1 MSAEQDLIHKLFRKL
16 ARQLAKAASK
26 AQPENVHAFRTAAR
40 RVEAVL
46 GELGPE
52 PDKNQR
58 RLLKQVTRLRRRAGR
73 VRDMDV
79 QIAALRSLKVSDHPA
94 QKTRLLQMLAD
105 MRAKREKKLL
115 KSLDEQTVHDI
126 GKRLKRA
133 EGGLMIPRDGFA
145 GLTSRMVSRFAKD
158 SGPIT
163 EDVLHRYRIAGK
175 RVRYVAELTP
185 ESPEAQHTVAQ
196 LKRMQDTL
204 GEWHDWLSLTETVA
218 NIAVN
223 GSNTALLAAL
233 QNITRSK
240 FRDAVNVVSETRAA
254 LASKP
259 AEHGRVAKMAAAT
272 SVRRKPAAS
281 DILATAHVA

>member
-1 MSAEQDLIHKLFRKL
+1 MSAERDLIHKLFRKL
-16 ARQLAKAASK
+16 ARQLARAASK

-40 RVEAVL
+40 RAEAVL
-46 GELGPE
+46 DELGPE

-58 RLLKQVTRLRRRAGR
+58 RLLKQLTRLRRRAGR

-94 QKTRLLQMLAD
+94 QKTQLLQMLAE
-105 MRAKREKKLL
+105 MRARRETKLL
-115 KSLDEQTVHDI
+115 KSLDKQTVRNI
-126 GKRLKRA
+126 SKRLKRA
-133 EGGLMIPRDGFA
+133 ETGLTIPRDGFT
-145 GLTSRMVSRFAKD
+145 GLTSRMVSHFVRD

-163 EDVLHRYRIAGK
+163 EEVLHRYRITGK
-175 RVRYVAELTP
+175 RIRYVAELAV
-185 ESPEAQHTVAQ
+185 ESPEAQRIVAQ
-196 LKRMQDTL
+196 LKRMQDSL

-240 FRDAVNVVSETRAA
+240 FRDAVNVVSETRTA
-254 LASKP
+254 LAGKP
-259 AEHGRVAKMAAAT
+259 AEHGRPPKI
-272 SVRRKPAAS
+272 VRGSAHRKPIAS
-281 DILATAHVA
+281 DVLVSTQVA

>member
-16 ARQLAKAASK
+16 ARQLARAASK

-40 RVEAVL
+40 RAEAVL
-46 GELGPE
+46 DELGPE

-58 RLLKQVTRLRRRAGR
+58 RLLKQITRLRRRAGR

-94 QKTRLLQMLAD
+94 HKTHLLQMLAEI
-105 MRAKREKKLL
+105 RAKREKKLL
-115 KSLDEQTVHDI
+115 KSLDRPTVRAI

-133 EGGLMIPRDGFA
+133 EAGLTIPRGGFA
-145 GLTSRMVSRFAKD
+145 ALTSRMVSRFLKESD
-158 SGPIT
+158 PTT
-163 EDVLHRYRIAGK
+163 EEVLHRYRIAGK
-175 RVRYVAELTP
+175 RVRYIAELAAEDPT
-185 ESPEAQHTVAQ
+185 AQRAVAQ
-196 LKRMQDTL
+196 LKHMQDSL
-204 GEWHDWLSLTETVA
+204 GEWHDWLSLSETVA

-240 FRDAVNVVSETRAA
+240 FRDAVRVVGETRAA
-254 LASKP
+254 LAGTP
-259 AEHGRVAKMAAAT
+259 AEHAAPPKLVAGSA
-272 SVRRKPAAS
+272 RRKPAAS
-281 DILATAHVA
+281 HVVATAQVA